1 MYFRKQPDPQGG
13 FIAADNTRF
22 TVFTAR
28 RVRSADGIN
37 VGYEQFASLADALAA
52 WGLRDSTELW
62 SASDELTPMYSRTYE
77 SRE

>member
-37 VGYEQFASLADALAA
+37 VGYEQFASLADALEA
-52 WGLRDSTELW
+52 WGLKVLPDDTQPR
-62 SASDELTPMYSRTYE
+62 AAQA
-77 SRE
+77 